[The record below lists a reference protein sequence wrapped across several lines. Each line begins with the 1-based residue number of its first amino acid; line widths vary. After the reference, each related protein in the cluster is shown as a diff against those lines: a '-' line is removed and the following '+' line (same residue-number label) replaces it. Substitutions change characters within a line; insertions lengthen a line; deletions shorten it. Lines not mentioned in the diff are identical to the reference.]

1 MSKLSTL
8 DDNVVIGRRL
18 GAARDRVRL
27 SQNEFA
33 ERLGISPRA
42 YQNYER
48 GEREVPAT
56 VLRLLYEAFGIDP
69 LWVLIGPGMD
79 PSGADAPVPLDL
91 VEQIVVAVESRLQ
104 RSHKQLPPEKKGRLV
119 RLLYQ
124 HFRDKPQ
131 FDPAYVV
138 DYLALAA

>member
-8 DDNVVIGRRL
+8 DANQAIGGRL
-18 GAARDRVRL
+18 AAARERTKL
-27 SQNEFA
+27 SQNDFA

-56 VLRLLYEAFGIDP
+56 VLRLLYETFGVDP
-69 LWVLIGPGMD
+69 LWVLIGPGID
-79 PSGADAPVPLDL
+79 PSGRDSAVSPDL
-91 VEQIVVAVESRLQ
+91 VEQIVVAVEHRLH
-104 RSHKQLPPEKKGRLV
+104 RLRKPLSPEKKGRLI
-119 RLLYQ
+119 RLLYM
-124 HFRDKPQ
+124 HFQNKAD
-131 FDPAYVV
+131 FDPEAVN